1 MSRNAIKAD
10 YWIFL
15 IKEVFCSPVS
25 QSRHPTDV
33 WAINDVQQS
42 SLIFMG
48 LMVGNSKT
56 FNTAKFNLNEFQSW
70 LCIVYPM
77 YLLKTHVI
85 TDGRGDT
92 VVIIKPLEAVMT
104 VGGLVLREQGGDVGG
119 VHHQHVPGQDLLL
132 GHDVTTLG
140 LGELHLKQ
148 EAGVKIDNLS
158 SESKMTN
165 LEGF

>member
-1 MSRNAIKAD
+1 MNFKVETK
-10 YWIFL
+10 YEC
-15 IKEVFCSPVS
+15 K
-25 QSRHPTDV
+25 
-33 WAINDVQQS
+33 
-42 SLIFMG
+42 
-48 LMVGNSKT
+48 VGY
-56 FNTAKFNLNEFQSW
+56 
-70 LCIVYPM
+70 IYPM
-77 YLLKTHVI
+77 YLYLLKTHVI

-92 VVIIKPLEAVMT
+92 VVIKPLEAVMT
-104 VGGLVLREQGGDVGG
+104 VGGLVLMEQGGDVGG
-119 VHHQHVPGQDLLL
+119 VHHQHIPGQDLLL

>member
-1 MSRNAIKAD
+1 MNFKVGD
-10 YWIFL
+10 
-15 IKEVFCSPVS
+15 VS
-25 QSRHPTDV
+25 S
-33 WAINDVQQS
+33 N
-42 SLIFMG
+42 
-48 LMVGNSKT
+48 
-56 FNTAKFNLNEFQSW
+56 
-70 LCIVYPM
+70 PM

-104 VGGLVLREQGGDVGG
+104 MGGLVLREQGGDVGG

-148 EAGVKIDNLS
+148 EGKNRQLVKKSKNDKPRGLLT
-158 SESKMTN
+158 SEDISCWPRS
-165 LEGF
+165 